1 MCIKSVGRN
10 RSAPIWA
17 WRSTNEPGAMPSCVN
32 ELQFVQIC
40 LFWVVGVEIKQE
52 MRSKATIVFFFFFF
66 LNFLGGRILT
76 VSKPCPSQVPI
87 KKLIFPFLTH
97 TRHEWTCVNAVPE
110 SYTCQTRVWC
120 PFSHVRASQNKSI
133 HIHFGLG
140 RPPFLKKECQITF
153 LTRNRLSTLRKPK
166 LIINRNL
173 RQFLTTNQLVLKL
186 DKNFT
191 DPSSSTVVQAH
202 STLIWTWL
210 LLGMSINHNQ
220 G

>member
-1 MCIKSVGRN
+1 
-10 RSAPIWA
+10 
-17 WRSTNEPGAMPSCVN
+17 MPSCVN

-52 MRSKATIVFFFFFF
+52 MRDQRQQSCFFFFF
-66 LNFLGGRILT
+66 LNFLSGRILT

-210 LLGMSINHNQ
+210 LLGMSINRLANQ

>member
-1 MCIKSVGRN
+1 M
-10 RSAPIWA
+10 
-17 WRSTNEPGAMPSCVN
+17 
-32 ELQFVQIC
+32 
-40 LFWVVGVEIKQE
+40 
-52 MRSKATIVFFFFFF
+52 
-66 LNFLGGRILT
+66 
-76 VSKPCPSQVPI
+76 SKPCPSQVPI

-173 RQFLTTNQLVLKL
+173 RQFLTTNQLVHEHKSLSQSGVNAPRLPSNWFWQAGLVVCRFYQLKVSPKCSSL
-186 DKNFT
+186 ERFPTFKFFFFKKKKKRLGRIHLW
-191 DPSSSTVVQAH
+191 PSK
-202 STLIWTWL
+202 WY
-210 LLGMSINHNQ
+210 
-220 G
+220 